1 MLRTV
6 NRGMTTEPTPRRST
20 TVQSVDRACAVLD
33 RLSASTAPRSALE
46 LSEELGLHRT
56 IVHRL
61 LRTLTANGMAREER
75 GGRYLLGPRALLM
88 GLDYLERMAVRK
100 VALPYLL
107 ELRTNVIRD
116 RPWAVTLGVPV
127 EHEVV
132 LVERVW
138 HEQAPL
144 SSLVDLGV
152 RLPIDRSAAGWSL
165 LAYYEPMEAR
175 EVVGRARFRELKPQ
189 LEEVRRLDGL
199 AFADSSLR
207 PGISA
212 LATPIFLPTGRPT
225 AAAIVAGSELSS
237 ELHADSEISQHLRR
251 VAELIT
257 VTLRART

>member
-1 MLRTV
+1 MAVERTP
-6 NRGMTTEPTPRRST
+6 GKRST

-33 RLSASTAPRSALE
+33 RLSASSVPRSALE

-75 GGRYLLGPRALLM
+75 GGRYLLGARALVM

-138 HEQAPL
+138 NEQAPL

-165 LAYYEPMEAR
+165 LAYYDAAEAAQ
-175 EVVGRARFRELKPQ
+175 VVGRPRLRELKPQ
-189 LEEVRRLDGL
+189 LDEVRELNGL

-212 LATPIFLPTGRPT
+212 LAAPIFHPSGRP
-225 AAAIVAGSELSS
+225 AAAVIVAGSELSS
-237 ELHADSEISQHLRR
+237 ELHAESEASQQLQR
-251 VAELIT
+251 VADLVT
-257 VTLRART
+257 ATLRARA